1 MPWRLSGLIKQRRV
15 EMGINQ
21 RKLATRV
28 GVSDAYIAQLETRE
42 RTNSSLDVLRRLGKA
57 LKV

>member
-1 MPWRLSGLIKQRRV
+1 
-15 EMGINQ
+15 MGINQ